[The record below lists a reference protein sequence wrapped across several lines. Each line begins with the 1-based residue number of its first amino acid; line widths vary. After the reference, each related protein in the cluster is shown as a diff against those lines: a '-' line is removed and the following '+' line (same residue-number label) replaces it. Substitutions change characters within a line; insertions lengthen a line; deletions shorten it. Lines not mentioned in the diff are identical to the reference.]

1 MGCCSSDGR
10 RPATR
15 PSTGG
20 TGYSTNAS
28 TWFKRQPNE
37 ISNCNT
43 KLNTDKRLQ
52 QRLMMMR
59 EREREREKGQEG
71 YDLHPP
77 LTPMERMQL
86 ICRAFGE
93 VLLPNE
99 CKRREYSRTAGKRNR
114 TWSSDNKKDERKLQE
129 TNKRGGKR
137 PHAPWS
143 L

>member
-59 EREREREKGQEG
+59 ERERERERKAKKVMTCT
-71 YDLHPP
+71 HP
-77 LTPMERMQL
+77 
-86 ICRAFGE
+86 
-93 VLLPNE
+93 
-99 CKRREYSRTAGKRNR
+99 
-114 TWSSDNKKDERKLQE
+114 
-129 TNKRGGKR
+129 
-137 PHAPWS
+137 
-143 L
+143 